1 MFAVNTDHIRRIL
14 NYDDAKYRYESI
26 KHIRG
31 KASMDIR
38 PLGNRRAQHMRIEKG
53 VIDGQEVYQCVL
65 YSTPCVIWYPD
76 GRVKI
81 RYGSWVSQSTAKFI
95 NALLWGVG
103 ASLCYNHIVVWHNDN
118 AYPVPID
125 GLWLKVVGGTWT
137 ITNPPLMYVHKY
149 NRAET
154 SRIRKL
160 AKPILDYFKV
170 MAPLMEGTER
180 NYDEVVEAGKRFEE
194 RGNLSSQYPREWG
207 MGTCTPAFAW
217 AMKQEALDT
226 ETLADLMTLNGSC
239 NMPVMYLYS
248 TALKHG
254 ITDENRLYVKTYLK
268 PGVVKPGMKI
278 ETEQS

>member
-1 MFAVNTDHIRRIL
+1 MFAVSTDHISRIL
-14 NYDDAKYRYESI
+14 NYDDAKHRYESI
-26 KHIRG
+26 KPIRG

-81 RYGSWVSQSTAKFI
+81 RYGGWVSQSTAKFI
-95 NALLWGVG
+95 NALLWGVD
-103 ASLCYNHIVVWHNDN
+103 ASLCYNHIVVWHNGN
-118 AYPVPID
+118 AYPVPKD
-125 GLWLKVVGGTWT
+125 GLWLKLVDGTRA
-137 ITNPPLMYVHKY
+137 ITNPPRMYVHKY

-180 NYDEVVEAGKRFEE
+180 NYDEIMAAKKRFEE
-194 RGNLSSQYPREWG
+194 RAALPIRPLRGNYGDLAF
-207 MGTCTPAFAW
+207 AFAW

-239 NMPVMYLYS
+239 DVPVKYLYD

-254 ITDENRLYVKTYLK
+254 ITDENKLYVRTYLK

>member
-1 MFAVNTDHIRRIL
+1 MFAVSTDHISRIL
-14 NYDDAKYRYESI
+14 NYDDAKHRYEST
-26 KHIRG
+26 KPIRG

-81 RYGSWVSQSTAKFI
+81 RYGGWVSQSTAKFI

-103 ASLCYNHIVVWHNDN
+103 ASLCYNHIVVWHNAN
-118 AYPVPID
+118 AYPVPKD
-125 GLWLKVVGGTWT
+125 GLWLKIVGGTWT
-137 ITNPPLMYVHKY
+137 ITNPPRAYVHKY

-180 NYDEVVEAGKRFEE
+180 NYDEVVAAGKRLEE
-194 RGNLSSQYPREWG
+194 RAALPIPPLLKNYGDLAF
-207 MGTCTPAFAW
+207 AFAW

-239 NMPVMYLYS
+239 DVPVKYLYD

-254 ITDENRLYVKTYLK
+254 ITDENKLYVRTYLK